1 LPIEECAMVAVPAE
15 QIRNVLLLGHT
26 GTGKST
32 LVEAMLRAAGYPSD
46 HAGRPATV
54 DTEPE
59 EVERGHSL
67 SLSLVSF
74 EFEGY
79 KLNVLDA
86 PGGAEVLGDAY
97 PALPAADTAVFVV
110 DGTVG
115 VQPQHV
121 ELWHAC
127 EQRQIPRVV
136 FINKLDLQRSRF
148 QETLDDLAERYGTP
162 LAAVHVPLYHDD
174 RLEGVVDLLHGLTVE
189 EHDGQRSE
197 RPLSEGDGD
206 PGGRNRER
214 LVEAIVETDD
224 ELLERYLDGQQP
236 EVDELVTRFAD
247 GIARSRF
254 FPVLG
259 GSAREDVG
267 IKLLLRFLIEECP
280 SPAAPG
286 EPADDGPTAVY
297 VAKTFSDPYVGRI
310 NLLRVLSGKLQA
322 DDELRVDRTRQTERL
337 RHLFTLRGSE
347 HVAVDAA
354 VAGDLVAVSKLD
366 DVLTGDVV
374 RADTAEVSIEVPEPP
389 EGFHRVV
396 LEPVSSGDDAKLSLA
411 LQRIL
416 QDDPSIRSSQDPDS
430 QVRVLSFLGPTHV
443 EVTVARLSRRYGVSV
458 EVRPAPIAYRSTIRS
473 PATGTGRHV
482 KQSGGHGQYGIAV
495 VEIEPLP
502 RGSGFSFENVSVGGV
517 VPGQYVSSVEKGV
530 QEAMRAGPLGG
541 VPVVD
546 VGVRLVDGKHHA
558 VDSSDGA
565 FQMAGILAFRA
576 AVAEADPVLLEPV
589 AAVLVTV
596 PDELTGAVL
605 SDLSARRGRIVAT
618 GVTEDGA
625 SRIQAQVPEAELVT
639 FASDLRALTGGRA
652 TATTV
657 YDHHTEVPDQV
668 AQRVLAEMPI
678 G

>member
-1 LPIEECAMVAVPAE
+1 MVAVPAE

-32 LVEAMLRAAGYPSD
+32 LVEAMLRAAGYPTD
-46 HAGRPATV
+46 HTGRPATV

-74 EFEGY
+74 EFEGF
-79 KLNVLDA
+79 KINVLDA

-97 PALPAADTAVFVV
+97 PALAAADTALFVV

-136 FINKLDLQRSRF
+136 FINKLDLERARF

-162 LAAVHVPLYHDD
+162 LAAVHVPLYHED

-189 EHDGQRSE
+189 VHDGQRNE
-197 RPLSEGDGD
+197 RPLTDGDGD
-206 PGGRNRER
+206 AGGRNRER

-236 EVDELVTRFAD
+236 AVGELVTRFAD
-247 GIARSRF
+247 GVARSRF

-267 IKLLLRFLIEECP
+267 IKLLLRFLTEECP
-280 SPAAPG
+280 SPAAAPG
-286 EPADDGPTAVY
+286 APADGAPTAAY

-310 NLLRVLSGKLQA
+310 NLLRVLSGALHV
-322 DDELRVDRTRQTERL
+322 DDELRGDRTRQTERL

-347 HVAVDAA
+347 HVPVDAA

-366 DVLTGDVV
+366 DVLTGDVL
-374 RADTAEVSIEVPEPP
+374 RAEGAEVSIAVPEPP

-396 LEPVSSGDDAKLSLA
+396 LEPVSAGDDAKLSLA

-416 QDDPSIRSSQDPDS
+416 QDDPSIRSTQDPDS
-430 QVRVLSFLGPTHV
+430 QMRVLSFLGPTHV
-443 EVTVARLSRRYGVSV
+443 EVTVARLARRYGVSV
-458 EVRPAPIAYRSTIRS
+458 EVRPAPIAYRSTIRR
-473 PATGTGRHV
+473 PASGTGRHV

-502 RGSGFSFENVSVGGV
+502 RGDGFAFENVSVGGV

-530 QEAMRAGPLGG
+530 QEAMRSGPLGG

-546 VGVRLVDGKHHA
+546 VGVRLVDGKHHP

-576 AVAEADPVLLEPV
+576 AVAEAEPVLLEPV

-596 PDELTGAVL
+596 PDELTGPVL
-605 SDLSARRGRIVAT
+605 SDLSSRRGRIVT
-618 GVTEDGA
+618 TSVTEDGA

-668 AQRVLAEMPI
+668 AQRVLVELS
-678 G
+678 GT

>member
-1 LPIEECAMVAVPAE
+1 MVAVPAE
-15 QIRNVLLLGHT
+15 KIRNVLLLGHT

-32 LVEAMLRAAGYPSD
+32 LVEAMLRAAGYPTD
-46 HAGRPATV
+46 HSGRPATV

-74 EFEGY
+74 EFEGH
-79 KLNVLDA
+79 KLNLLDA

-97 PALPAADTAVFVV
+97 PALAAADTAVFVV

-115 VQPQHV
+115 VQPQHL

-127 EQRQIPRVV
+127 EQRGIPRVV
-136 FINKLDLQRSRF
+136 FINKLDLERARF
-148 QETLDDLAERYGTP
+148 QDTLDDLAERYGTP
-162 LAAVHVPLYHDD
+162 LAAVQVPLHHDD
-174 RLEGVVDLLHGLTVE
+174 RLDGVVDLLHGVTVE
-189 EHDGQRSE
+189 IHDGQRSE
-197 RPLSEGDGD
+197 RPLTDGDGD

-224 ELLERYLDGQQP
+224 ELLEHYLDGQQP
-236 EVDELVTRFAD
+236 EVEELVTRFAD
-247 GIARSRF
+247 GIARSLF
-254 FPVLG
+254 FPVLS

-267 IKLLLRFLIEECP
+267 ITLLLRFLTEECP
-280 SPAAPG
+280 SPAAAAG
-286 EPADDGPTAVY
+286 APADDAPTAAY
-297 VAKTFSDPYVGRI
+297 VLKTFSDPYVGRI
-310 NLLRVLSGKLQA
+310 NLLRVLSGVLRA
-322 DDELRVDRTRQTERL
+322 DDELRVDRTRQPERL

-347 HVAVDAA
+347 HVPVDAA

-366 DVLTGDVV
+366 DVLTGDVL
-374 RADTAEVSIEVPEPP
+374 RAEGAEVSVAVPEPP

-396 LEPVSSGDDAKLSLA
+396 MEPVSSGDDAKLSLA

-416 QDDPSIRSSQDPDS
+416 QDDPSIRSTQDPDS

-443 EVTVARLSRRYGVSV
+443 EVTVARLARRYGVSV
-458 EVRPAPIAYRSTIRS
+458 EVRPAPIAYRSTIRR
-473 PATGTGRHV
+473 PASGTGRHV

-502 RGSGFSFENVSVGGV
+502 RGDGFSFENVSVGGV
-517 VPGQYVSSVEKGV
+517 VPGQYVSSVEKGA
-530 QEAMRAGPLGG
+530 QEAMRSGPLAG

-546 VGVRLVDGKHHA
+546 VGVRLVDGKHHP

-589 AAVLVTV
+589 AAVHVTV
-596 PDELTGAVL
+596 PDALTGAVL
-605 SDLSARRGRIVAT
+605 SDLSSRRGRIVAT
-618 GVTEDGA
+618 SVTDDGA

-668 AQRVLAEMPI
+668 AQRVLAELS
-678 G
+678 GT